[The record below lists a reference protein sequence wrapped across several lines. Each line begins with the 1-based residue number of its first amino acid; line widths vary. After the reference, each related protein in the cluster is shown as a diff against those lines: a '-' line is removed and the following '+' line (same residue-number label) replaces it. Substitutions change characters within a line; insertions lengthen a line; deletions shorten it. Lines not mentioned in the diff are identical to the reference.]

1 MYVADLQGKL
11 VVLAINTLMIQ
22 LYIKHQSLVNLHL
35 ALSQCNVM
43 WTNYNAGQTNQFNL
57 VLNPNLIN

>member
-22 LYIKHQSLVNLHL
+22 LHIKHRSLVNLHL
-35 ALSQCNVM
+35 ALPQRNVM